1 MLPGES
7 DEILFEYLTK
17 HIHKKFGKMR
27 KTDFDFPRNYVAVIL
42 SINIL

>member
-17 HIHKKFGKMR
+17 ELF
-27 KTDFDFPRNYVAVIL
+27 V
-42 SINIL
+42 NILNLEKVLEKRI